1 MTPDRRAAL
10 TAGALFIAATAA
22 SLLSSAAE
30 HPVLSGTGYLARI
43 AADAGRVSAGGL
55 LELLEAG
62 TSAGIAAALYPV
74 LRKHSEGLAL
84 GAVVFRSLEAAM
96 YAVGAVITLSLPAVA
111 RQYAQATAPSRS
123 GTQATGDI
131 LTGVRQDAILAGVF
145 AFALGALLY
154 YSILYRSHLIPRWL
168 PGWGIAAEVPPLI
181 ACLSAVSGRTPA
193 TSCTILIIPIAVQ
206 EMVLAFWLIFRG
218 FSRSAVQAGTST
230 RPAPAGR
237 GVFPGTSGVP

>member
-1 MTPDRRAAL
+1 
-10 TAGALFIAATAA
+10 
-22 SLLSSAAE
+22 
-30 HPVLSGTGYLARI
+30 
-43 AADAGRVSAGGL
+43 VSAGGL

-62 TSAGIAAALYPV
+62 TSAGIAVALYPV

-131 LTGVRQDAILAGVF
+131 LTGVRQDAVLAGVF